1 MIRPVERF
9 NFTLFLFTGSPAH
22 TFKDRA
28 QNGWLHFLCVLL
40 FSIEPWILKVAP
52 GTELGIMPME
62 GRKVI
67 YDTGLPDGKGGV
79 WYSLLEP
86 NENTKREGIF
96 LRFGER
102 TIYVE
107 EEKQHFCNTVAI
119 VEDLETGQILV
130 LPPENIKFENN

>member
-1 MIRPVERF
+1 MKIGHKMD
-9 NFTLFLFTGSPAH
+9 GS
-22 TFKDRA
+22 TFFV
-28 QNGWLHFLCVLL
+28 HFS

>member
-1 MIRPVERF
+1 MFVHVSLCDTSKWSESFKLYFVLQGVQPS
-9 NFTLFLFTGSPAH
+9 LCS
-22 TFKDRA
+22 TFFV
-28 QNGWLHFLCVLL
+28 HFS

-67 YDTGLPDGKGGV
+67 YDTGLPDGKGGM